1 MNKNI
6 ISTDERV
13 LLHLAKYQEYAGEYH
28 APVETTQKGIGQAL
42 GISRAHA
49 ATSTVPLVKDGFLE
63 FRMARINGK
72 KHKLYAYSVTPKGM
86 ERVADI
92 RRFLERMGKTEDSVI
107 LNSVNKFVAS
117 MTLGERIDAL
127 EERIKELESRVI

>member
-1 MNKNI
+1 MKRGI

-13 LLHLAKYQEYAGEYH
+13 LLHLAKYQQFAGEYL
-28 APVETTQKGIGQAL
+28 APMETTQRGIGQAL

-49 ATSTVPLVKDGFLE
+49 ATSTVPLVKDGFLVS
-63 FRMARINGK
+63 RIARINGK
-72 KHKLYAYSVTPKGM
+72 NTKFYAYSVTPKGM
-86 ERVADI
+86 ERVAEI
-92 RRFLERMGKTEDSVI
+92 RRYLERLGKTEDSVI